1 MTRIILFFLICYLV
15 YAFYKMTHKPE
26 EEPKIKNPGKAEVI
40 PKSSCPAPKTFVD
53 YIEGKIKGKQKQEL
67 RKHIDGC
74 KDCMDALQAMFNMPA
89 GTRGNA
95 RKNTK
100 IDYKKVYSTF
110 SPQDAALL
118 KSILEEN
125 NIDYYVTN
133 EWSGG
138 IYPHATGMDIM
149 VLETQAEEARRLIE
163 DFRNKTKKGYTG

>member
-1 MTRIILFFLICYLV
+1 MIRIILFFLVCYLV
-15 YAFYKMTHKPE
+15 YAFYKMMQKPQE
-26 EEPKIKNPGKAEVI
+26 ETKIRNLGKAKIVPE
-40 PKSSCPAPKTFVD
+40 SSCPSPKTFVD
-53 YIEGKIKGKQKQEL
+53 YIEDKINGKQKQEL

-74 KDCMDALQAMFNMPA
+74 KDCMDALQAIFNMSA
-89 GTRGNA
+89 EVDTRRNA
-95 RKNTK
+95 K

-110 SPQDAALL
+110 NPQDTALL

-138 IYPHATGMDIM
+138 VYPHATGMDIM
-149 VLETQAEEARRLIE
+149 VVETQAEEVRRLIE

>member
-15 YAFYKMTHKPE
+15 YAFYKMIHKPE
-26 EEPKIKNPGKAEVI
+26 EGPKIKDPGKAGAV
-40 PKSSCPAPKTFVD
+40 PGSSCPAPKTFAG
-53 YIEGKIKGKQKQEL
+53 YIEGRIKGKQKQEL

-74 KDCMDALQAMFNMPA
+74 KDCMDALQAIFNMPTGGDA
-89 GTRGNA
+89 RRNA
-95 RKNTK
+95 K

-110 SPQDAALL
+110 NPQDTALL

-138 IYPHATGMDIM
+138 VYPHGTGMDIM
-149 VLETQAEEARRLIE
+149 VVETQAEEARRLIE

>member
-15 YAFYKMTHKPE
+15 YAFYKMGHKPG
-26 EEPKIKNPGKAEVI
+26 EEPKIKNLGKTKEI

-74 KDCMDALQAMFNMPA
+74 KDCMDALQAIFNMPTA
-89 GTRGNA
+89 KDARRNA
-95 RKNTK
+95 KSG
-100 IDYKKVYSTF
+100 YKKVYSTF
-110 SPQDAALL
+110 SPQDTALL

-133 EWSGG
+133 EWSAGV
-138 IYPHATGMDIM
+138 YPHATGMDIM
-149 VLETQAEEARRLIE
+149 VVETQAEEARRLIE
-163 DFRNKTKKGYTG
+163 DFKNKTKKGYTG